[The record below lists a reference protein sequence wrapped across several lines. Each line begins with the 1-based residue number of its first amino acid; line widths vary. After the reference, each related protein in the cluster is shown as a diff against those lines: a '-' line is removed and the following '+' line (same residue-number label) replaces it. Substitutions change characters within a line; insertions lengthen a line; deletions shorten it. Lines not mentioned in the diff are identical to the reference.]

1 MFNTQQS
8 GPDGKMPLPDG
19 AKPSTEFVE
28 RRGVTP
34 LVFESVERRR
44 EHLEKAG
51 VDVLRETARVQEEM
65 AQLDSLRNQLRGVPS
80 QMESAR
86 AEARAAARLEWEE
99 ELREQISMEREAVV
113 QSCLQFGLERER
125 YFGEVEGEVVRLA
138 LGIAE
143 RVLHREARMD
153 PLLLA
158 ASVRLALEKLAGESG
173 TVLRVPMGTAS
184 AWRELFGESPDR
196 TVAVVGDEH
205 LVGLECAIETRV
217 GKIEL
222 GMAVQLEE
230 IEKGFFDLLQ
240 KRPA

>member
-8 GPDGKMPLPDG
+8 GTDAKMPVVDP
-19 AKPSTEFVE
+19 AKPQSEFVE

-51 VDVLRETARVQEEM
+51 VDVMRETARVQEEA
-65 AQLDSLRNQLRGVPS
+65 AQVDSLRNQLRAVPS
-80 QMESAR
+80 QLETAR

-99 ELREQISMEREAVV
+99 ELREHIAMEREAMV
-113 QSCLQFGLERER
+113 QCCLKFDIERER
-125 YFGEVEGEVVRLA
+125 YFSEVEGEVVRLA

-143 RVLHREARMD
+143 RVLHREAKMD

-158 ASVRLALEKLAGESG
+158 ASVRLALEKIAGESG
-173 TVLRVPMGTAS
+173 TVLRVPMGSAE
-184 AWRELFGESPDR
+184 AWRALLGDGTDR
-196 TVAVVGDEH
+196 AAEVVGDERM
-205 LVGLECAIETRV
+205 VGLECAIETRV